1 MNSAPALPFPPV
13 PRIVLVP
20 LLALLTGVLGCGEQI
35 ATPGAQTFAGDP
47 PVRITVTVGMLGDLV
62 RAIGGDRVVVTD
74 LMGPGTDPHTYAST
88 PRDTRQLEGSD
99 LILYVGHHLEG
110 RLGQVLGSIGQ
121 RVPTFAAG
129 EAVPDDRLLAADDDA
144 AAHDP
149 HLWFDVAL
157 WGEVAEAVASE
168 LARFDP
174 AAADHYAARAQ
185 SLARELATLDTWVRE
200 QISALP
206 ENRRVLV
213 TAHDAF
219 RYFGRA
225 YGIRV
230 EGIQGISTEDEA
242 GLQRINE
249 LVDFLVKEEIPAVFV
264 ESTVAPKNVRAL
276 VEGCQR
282 RGHALEIGGSL
293 FSDAM
298 GPRGEPGGDYV
309 GMIRHNVTTIVNAL
323 R

>member
-1 MNSAPALPFPPV
+1 MTPFSAQPSPLLRAL
-13 PRIVLVP
+13 LVP
-20 LLALLTGVLGCGEQI
+20 IVALLALAVGCGEPI
-35 ATPGAQTFAGDP
+35 AAPTAHTFDGDP

-62 RAIGGDRVVVTD
+62 RAIGGDRVEVTD

-88 PRDTRQLEGSD
+88 PKDTRQLEESH

-110 RLGQVLGSIGQ
+110 RLGQVLGSIGR

-129 EAVPDDRLLAADDDA
+129 EAIPTSRLLAADDDA

-157 WGEVAEAVASE
+157 WGEVAEAVATE

-174 AAADHYAARAQ
+174 AGADHYAARA
-185 SLARELATLDTWVRE
+185 ATLDRELSALDSWVRE

-276 VEGCQR
+276 VEGCRR
-282 RGHALEIGGSL
+282 RGHTLVIGGSL
-293 FSDAM
+293 YSDAM
-298 GPRGEPGGDYV
+298 GPRGESAGEYF